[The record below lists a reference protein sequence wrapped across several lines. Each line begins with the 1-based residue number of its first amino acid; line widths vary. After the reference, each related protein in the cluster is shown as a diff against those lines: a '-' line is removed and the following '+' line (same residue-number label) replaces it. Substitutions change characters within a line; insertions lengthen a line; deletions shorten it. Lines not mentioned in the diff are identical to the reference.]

1 MSAITLRD
9 HPGSTIVTDSVT
21 SNGLTK
27 FITDLG
33 GKHLRF
39 KRGYKNVIG
48 KGIELNKQGVD
59 CHLMMETSGH
69 GAVKDNWFL
78 DDGAFL
84 AVQVVIEMVRRREA
98 GLGGIGDLLAKL
110 PEAKEAAEV
119 CACIPARHSCACL
132 RACAW
137 ACTRTGMCI
146 GMRVGMHAYRHVCV
160 RACMCTGMHAYG
172 RACIGHACVRACMRT
187 GMRAGMLAC
196 MCMLART

>member
-1 MSAITLRD
+1 
-9 HPGSTIVTDSVT
+9 VT

-84 AVQVVIEMVRRREA
+84 AVQVRC
-98 GLGGIGDLLAKL
+98 GIA
-110 PEAKEAAEV
+110 
-119 CACIPARHSCACL
+119 PARAPARCSGA
-132 RACAW
+132 
-137 ACTRTGMCI
+137 
-146 GMRVGMHAYRHVCV
+146 RVPRKMFITLLIR
-160 RACMCTGMHAYG
+160 
-172 RACIGHACVRACMRT
+172 
-187 GMRAGMLAC
+187 
-196 MCMLART
+196 